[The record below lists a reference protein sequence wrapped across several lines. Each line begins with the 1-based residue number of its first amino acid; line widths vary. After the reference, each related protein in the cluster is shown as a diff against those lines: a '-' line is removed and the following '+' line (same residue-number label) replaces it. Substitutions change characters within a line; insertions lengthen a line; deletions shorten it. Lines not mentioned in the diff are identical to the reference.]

1 MAKKSDNIDNKEES
15 KRNLI
20 NTSLAVFGISIVVFA
35 VLGAL
40 IVDNFSNLQQVEEL
54 SAMEEDTYKGEI
66 DDRLR
71 FIAMQDDDSN
81 AIREEESSDADAK
94 PENQDG
100 ELVFYNNEAKKNKFE
115 EYNDKYKK
123 KTDNDDDVNQNN
135 QPDNIDIDEIPF
147 RKEAVVSP
155 TNITMKVVIGSF
167 DTREAA
173 QEELLQVSSQ
183 FTAPP
188 IIKYINGKY
197 ALQVAAFKTKE
208 TAYEF
213 VNSLRHQGYNARI
226 IEE

>member
-1 MAKKSDNIDNKEES
+1 MAKNTNSIDEKEEN
-15 KRNLI
+15 KRKLI
-20 NTSLAVFGISIVVFA
+20 NTALAVFGISIVVFA
-35 VLGAL
+35 VFGAL

-71 FIAMQDDDSN
+71 FIAMQDDDSA
-81 AIREEESSDADAK
+81 AIKEEESSDIDAN
-94 PENQDG
+94 PENNN
-100 ELVFYNNEAKKNKFE
+100 ELVFYNNESKKNKFE
-115 EYNDKYKK
+115 EYNDRFKK
-123 KTDNDDDVNQNN
+123 KTDNDDDLNSNN
-135 QPDNIDIDEIPF
+135 KTDNIDLDEIPF

-155 TNITMKVVIGSF
+155 TNITLKVVIGSF
-167 DTREAA
+167 DTKEAA

-188 IIKYINGKY
+188 IIKYVNGKY
-197 ALQVAAFKTKE
+197 SLQVAAFKTKE

-213 VNSLRHQGYNARI
+213 VKSLRHQGFNARI